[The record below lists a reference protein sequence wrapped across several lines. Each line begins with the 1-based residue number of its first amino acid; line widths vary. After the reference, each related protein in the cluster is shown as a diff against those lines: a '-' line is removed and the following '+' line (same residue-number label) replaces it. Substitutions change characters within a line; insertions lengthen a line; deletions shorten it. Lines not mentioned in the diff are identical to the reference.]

1 MLLSSLHASV
11 ALSGIANAY
20 CVLATTWRFFLHIIS
35 YLLNPREQTAQAT
48 GAHRVLSWSNCNQT
62 CAQQDFLIVVTI
74 IFTAG
79 HTIFGTQKVLSC
91 SCPGT
96 IISESVCCI
105 FSLANLNLYYL
116 YALRRN
122 AASSWKL
129 AGTNSCSIAW
139 LT

>member
-1 MLLSSLHASV
+1 MLHV
-11 ALSGIANAY
+11 
-20 CVLATTWRFFLHIIS
+20 F
-35 YLLNPREQTAQAT
+35 NPREQTPEAT
-48 GAHRVLSWSNCNQT
+48 GAHRALSWSNCNHT
-62 CAQQDFLIVVTI
+62 CTHQDFLLVAI

-79 HTIFGTQKVLSC
+79 HTIIRTQKVLSC